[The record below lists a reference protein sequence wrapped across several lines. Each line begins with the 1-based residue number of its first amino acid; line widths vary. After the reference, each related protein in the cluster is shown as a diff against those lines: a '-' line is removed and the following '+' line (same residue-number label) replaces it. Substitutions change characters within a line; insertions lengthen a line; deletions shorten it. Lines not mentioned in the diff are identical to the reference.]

1 MIEAGPQP
9 PVAARLDVALVLKR
23 SGEVLAR
30 DFVPIVAGCV
40 ALVVVPGALLRTLGG
55 GGDGLATLLTVLRS
69 VLAMLYV
76 ALVSWGVVSRL
87 RGRALGPALFV
98 REGLARATPGVQAAL
113 LAGAGIVLLLTLH
126 LFAQAGTLAGWLLN
140 SLLLTGALVGL
151 CALLPLVPVAVVERL
166 TPMAAF
172 RRAAALTRHNRNR
185 ILGLALVLLLTLA
198 PVAALAAGIAGPPAG
213 LTLALFDL
221 LAWSL
226 VATVPAVVYAGLG
239 PGERP

>member
-1 MIEAGPQP
+1 MSDDAPQSA
-9 PVAARLDVALVLKR
+9 VAARLDIALVFKR
-23 SGEVLAR
+23 SAEVLVR
-30 DFVPIVAGCV
+30 DFVPVVVGCV
-40 ALVVVPGALLRTLGG
+40 ALVVLPGALLRWIPGDGG
-55 GGDGLATLLTVLRS
+55 GVSTLLTVLRS

-87 RGRALGPALFV
+87 RGRALRPGDFV
-98 REGLARATPGVQAAL
+98 REGLARATPGLQAAL
-113 LAGAGIVLLLTLH
+113 LAGAGIVLLLTVH
-126 LFAQAGTLAGWLLN
+126 LFARAGTLAGWMLN
-140 SLLLTGALVGL
+140 ALLLTGALVGL

-172 RRAAALTRHNRNR
+172 RRAAALTRYNRNR

-198 PVAALAAGIAGPPAG
+198 PAGALAAGIAGPPGA

-226 VATVPAVVYAGLG
+226 AATVPAVVYASL
-239 PGERP
+239 PSIEIP

>member
-1 MIEAGPQP
+1 VIEAGPQP

>member
-1 MIEAGPQP
+1 VSDEAPALA
-9 PVAARLDVALVLKR
+9 VAARLDVALVFRR
-23 SGEVLAR
+23 SGEVLVR
-30 DFVPIVAGCV
+30 DFVPVVIGCL
-40 ALVVVPGALLRTLGG
+40 ALVVLPGVALRWLPG
-55 GGDGLATLLTVLRS
+55 GGDGVATLLTVLRS

-87 RGRALGPALFV
+87 RGRALRPGAFV
-98 REGLARATPGVQAAL
+98 REGLARATPGLQAAL

-140 SLLLTGALVGL
+140 ALLLTGALVGL

-166 TPMAAF
+166 TPVAAF
-172 RRAAALTRHNRNR
+172 RRAAALTRYNRNR

-226 VATVPAVVYAGLG
+226 VATVPAVVYASL
-239 PGERP
+239 RPMETP

>member
-1 MIEAGPQP
+1 VIEAGPQP

-30 DFVPIVAGCV
+30 DFVPIVVGCV
-40 ALVVVPGALLRTLGG
+40 ALVVVPGALLRTVGG

>member
-1 MIEAGPQP
+1 MSARAPQP
-9 PVAARLDVALVLKR
+9 PLTSRLDVALVLKR
-23 SGEVLAR
+23 SGEVFAR
-30 DFVPIVAGCV
+30 DFAPIVLGCL
-40 ALVVVPGALLRTLGG
+40 ALVVLPGALLRTWAG
-55 GGDGLATLLTVLRS
+55 GGDGLETLLMVVRS

-87 RGRALGPALFV
+87 RGRALPPGRFV
-98 REGLARATPGVQAAL
+98 REGLLRATPGLQVAL

-126 LFAQAGTLAGWLLN
+126 LFAQAGTLVGWLLN

-166 TPMAAF
+166 TPLAAV
-172 RRAAALTRHNRNR
+172 RRAAVLTRHNRNR
-185 ILGLALVLLLTLA
+185 ILALALVLLLTLA
-198 PVAALAAGIAGPPAG
+198 PVAALAAGVAGPPGG

-226 VATVPAVVYAGLG
+226 MATVPAVVYAGLG
-239 PGERP
+239 PGESI

>member
-1 MIEAGPQP
+1 MIEGGPQP
-9 PVAARLDVALVLKR
+9 SVAARLDVALVLKR
-23 SGEVLAR
+23 SGQVFAR
-30 DFVPIVAGCV
+30 DFVPIVVGCV
-40 ALVVVPGALLRTLGG
+40 ALVVVPGALLRTVGS
-55 GGDGLATLLTVLRS
+55 GGDGLETVLMVLRS

-87 RGRALGPALFV
+87 RGRALRPALFV

-126 LFAQAGTLAGWLLN
+126 LFAKAGTLAGWLLN
-140 SLLLTGALVGL
+140 SLLMTGALVGL

-198 PVAALAAGIAGPPAG
+198 PVAALAAGIAGPPGG

-239 PGERP
+239 PGEH